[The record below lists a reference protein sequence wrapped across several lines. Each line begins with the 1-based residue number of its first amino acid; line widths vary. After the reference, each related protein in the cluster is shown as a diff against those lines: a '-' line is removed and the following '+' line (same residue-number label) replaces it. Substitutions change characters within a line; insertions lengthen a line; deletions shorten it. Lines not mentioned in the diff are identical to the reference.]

1 MELKM
6 LPYTIPEKVE
16 FNFSELKAELTRKA
30 ETYANMVYTEEQ
42 MAVAKTD
49 RANLNRLKKALND
62 ERIRRER
69 EYMQPF
75 SKFKDQIA
83 EIIAIIDKPV
93 QAIDKQVKEYEEK
106 RREEKRA
113 AIYEIWMQE
122 DAPDWLRII
131 KDKWLNATTSL
142 KSIADEIKDMIAQ
155 AEKDLEMIRALGEY
169 AFEAEE
175 AYKETLDLAEA
186 LKCANR
192 LKYMAGKKAETERL
206 MVSAEGLGNANY
218 SAETEREWLTFKA
231 NVTTGEARAIGD
243 HMRRLG
249 VQFEVI

>member
-6 LPYTIPEKVE
+6 MPYTIPDKVE
-16 FNFSELKAELTRKA
+16 FNFAELKAELIEKA

-75 SKFKDQIA
+75 SEFKNQIA
-83 EIIAIIDKPV
+83 EIIQIIDKPV
-93 QAIDKQVKEYEEK
+93 QAIDRQVKEWEENRKEEK
-106 RREEKRA
+106 RE
-113 AIYEIWMQE
+113 AIYEIWMQT
-122 DAPDWLRII
+122 DAPEWMRVI
-131 KDKWLNATTSL
+131 KDKWLNASTSF
-142 KSIADEIKDMIAQ
+142 KSIEDEIGEMIAQ

-192 LKYMAGKKAETERL
+192 LKYMAGKKAEIERL
-206 MVSAEGLGNANY
+206 MATAEGRETGHDK
-218 SAETEREWLTFKA
+218 AETEREWISFKA
-231 NVTTGEARAIGD
+231 FVTPDEARALGD
-243 HMRRLG
+243 YMRRNG
-249 VQFEVI
+249 IQFEVL